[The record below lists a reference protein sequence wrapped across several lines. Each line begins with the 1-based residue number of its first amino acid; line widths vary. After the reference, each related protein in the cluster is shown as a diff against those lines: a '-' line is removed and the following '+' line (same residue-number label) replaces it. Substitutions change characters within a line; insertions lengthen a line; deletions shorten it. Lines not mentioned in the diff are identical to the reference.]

1 MEAISIMA
9 TSVSWK
15 IQFVVGELIRLLPI
29 LTHPKNAIT
38 PMASRTNP
46 PTTPLQ
52 NPFPESITQ
61 RPRSLP
67 LLQYLRTSS
76 LPAHPS
82 ATIIV
87 LAPTA
92 SLRPSLR
99 LLRVE
104 RETIGKLHHVRICFS
119 TPDHGASS
127 YSP

>member
-67 LLQYLRTSS
+67 LLHYLRI
-76 LPAHPS
+76 LPPP
-82 ATIIV
+82 
-87 LAPTA
+87 L
-92 SLRPSLR
+92 
-99 LLRVE
+99 
-104 RETIGKLHHVRICFS
+104 
-119 TPDHGASS
+119 
-127 YSP
+127 

>member
-29 LTHPKNAIT
+29 LTHPKKRHHAHGLKNQPSDNAV
-38 PMASRTNP
+38 AKSVSRKYY
-46 PTTPLQ
+46 PTAQ
-52 NPFPESITQ
+52 ISAA
-61 RPRSLP
+61 
-67 LLQYLRTSS
+67 SS